1 MAKRKCAKAGC
12 RAWAMHESVFC
23 GSHRNLSEG
32 DLAPD
37 FGFEDDMAA
46 ERDQKFGKYA
56 APVTVEELATLERLQ
71 TSEGLQAEIE
81 LARLL
86 VIRALDEGDPTE
98 IGKAILV
105 LKTLV
110 LEERRLNG
118 GQAIG
123 LIENVSVALLDLFGQ
138 KEVLL

>member
-1 MAKRKCAKAGC
+1 MAKRKCGKAGC

-23 GSHRNLSEG
+23 GSHRNLSES

-37 FGFEDDMAA
+37 FEFDEAA
-46 ERDQKFGKYA
+46 ERDRKFGKYA
-56 APVTVEELATLERLQ
+56 APVTGDELATLERLQ

-86 VIRALDEGDPTE
+86 VVRALNEDDPTE

-118 GQAIG
+118 GQAVG
-123 LIENVSVALLDLFGQ
+123 LIENVSAVLLDLFGQ
-138 KEVLL
+138 QREVL